1 MAVTGSAELRSSAN
15 LPLVQCTLGL
25 LGPSTAANFGTA
37 AGVALKESSALVGDI
52 MIKLVTDTE
61 TTAISAKDW
70 GGSTI
75 TAATLYVIDDSTGNP
90 ISAASLAS
98 GTYRIPIDAGA
109 GLFQSLIFTKS
120 AAVNAGTAVVSA
132 PYQLNANI

>member
-1 MAVTGSAELRSSAN
+1 MSVVGSAELRSSAN

-25 LGPSTAANFGTA
+25 LGPATAANFGAA
-37 AGVALKESSALVGDI
+37 AGIALKESSALVGDI
-52 MIKLVTDTE
+52 MIKLVTTTE

-75 TAATLYVIDDSTGNP
+75 TAVTVIDDSTGNEV
-90 ISAASLAS
+90 SATALAT
-98 GTYRIPIDAGA
+98 GTYRIPVDKGA
-109 GLFQSLIFTKS
+109 GLYQSLIFTKS
-120 AAVNAGTAVVSA
+120 AAVNAGTAIVSA

>member
-1 MAVTGSAELRSSAN
+1 MSVVGSAELRSSAN

-25 LGPSTAANFGTA
+25 QGPATAANFGAA
-37 AGVALKESSALVGDI
+37 AGIALKESSALVGDI
-52 MIKLVTDTE
+52 MIKLVTTTE

-75 TAATLYVIDDSTGNP
+75 TAVTVIDDSTGNEV
-90 ISAASLAS
+90 SATALAT
-98 GTYRIPIDAGA
+98 GTYRIPVDKGA
-109 GLFQSLIFTKS
+109 GLYQSLIFTKS

>member
-15 LPLVQCTLGL
+15 MPLVQCTVGL
-25 LGPSTAANFGTA
+25 LGPATAANFGAA

-52 MIKLVTDTE
+52 MIKLVTTTE

-75 TAATLYVIDDSTGNP
+75 TAVTVIDDSTGNEV
-90 ISAASLAS
+90 SATALAT
-98 GTYRIPIDAGA
+98 GTYRIPIDKGA
-109 GLFQSLIFTKS
+109 GVYQSLIFTKS
-120 AAVNAGTAVVSA
+120 AATNAGTAVVTA